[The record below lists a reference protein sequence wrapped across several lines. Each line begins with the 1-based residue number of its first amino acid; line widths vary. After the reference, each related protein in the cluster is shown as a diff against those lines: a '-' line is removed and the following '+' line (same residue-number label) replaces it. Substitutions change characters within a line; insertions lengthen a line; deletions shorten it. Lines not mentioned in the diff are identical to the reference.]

1 MWHRHQLPHSSPRR
15 RRGAAQ
21 LHYGHPHQEHDGGG
35 ADALDALDAHGNADT
50 DAEGGPVDAHA
61 GDAPVLVDDADA
73 SENVPVAADALN
85 VLADAENGVDA
96 VYLPEPG
103 CRCHCGSGDPS
114 VPDVGVSRKC

>member
-1 MWHRHQLPHSSPRR
+1 M
-15 RRGAAQ
+15 
-21 LHYGHPHQEHDGGG
+21 LHKGHPHQEHDGGG
-35 ADALDALDAHGNADT
+35 ADA

-73 SENVPVAADALN
+73 SENVPVAVALN
-85 VLADAENGVDA
+85 VLVDAENGVVAA

-103 CRCHCGSGDPS
+103 CHCHCGSGDPS